1 MSRNCQIPTPTEY
14 VNKMLDYIDY
24 SANLYGKSILEN
36 SCGNGNILLEIVKR
50 YIESAKKEG
59 YSNKEII
66 AGLERDITA
75 YDIDNNCVINCIERL
90 NGLASKYEISNVN
103 WNVQKK
109 DYLFCERKKY
119 SFIVGN
125 PPYITYH
132 DLSLKQ
138 REKIRDKYI
147 SCKKGRFDYCYAFI
161 EASISDLATDGKLVY
176 LVPYSILRNKYAR
189 ELRNVLKYNLRFIY
203 DYCGY
208 KIFPGVVTS
217 SAIIVCEGLYSKEIN
232 YYDIKHD
239 SMKVIEKALLGDKWI
254 FGEKRTQQRRFGDY
268 FKVSN
273 SVATLYNKAFII
285 SKYEEDQTFI
295 YVNGQPIE
303 NELVYEAVSVKS
315 IKNNK
320 NNPQKDKIIFPY
332 KVIGDKSESFSE
344 EELRKHYPFAYSY
357 LKKYR
362 KKLDKRKA
370 DKNANWFE
378 YGRRQAVNDILGEKI
393 ILPMVI
399 TNHVNAYIVGGNTIP
414 YAGYFIKKRTNSN
427 MELST
432 AKSILESSEFYDYV
446 KECGTP
452 TTTTSYRISVKD
464 ICDFTF

>member
-1 MSRNCQIPTPTEY
+1 MSRNCQIPTPIEY
-14 VNKMLDYIDY
+14 VNEMLDYIDY
-24 SANLYGKSILEN
+24 SENLYGKSILEN
-36 SCGNGNILLEIVKR
+36 SCGNGNILIEVVKR

-59 YSNKEII
+59 HSRKEII
-66 AGLERDITA
+66 SGLENDITA
-75 YDIDNNCVINCIERL
+75 YDIDNKCVTKCIERL
-90 NGLASKYEISNVN
+90 NKVALEYEMSDVN

-109 DYLFCERKKY
+109 DYLFSERKKY

-138 REKIRDKYI
+138 REKLREKYV

-161 EASISDLATDGKLVY
+161 EASISDLASDGKLVY
-176 LVPYSILRNKYAR
+176 LIPYSIFRNKYAS
-189 ELRNVLKYNLRFIY
+189 ELRNILKYNLRFIY

-208 KIFPGVVTS
+208 KIFPEAVTS
-217 SAIIVCEGLYSKEIN
+217 SAIIVCEALYFKEIN
-232 YYDIKHD
+232 YYDIKHN
-239 SMKVIEKALLGDKWI
+239 SLKVLEKNSLGDKWI

-273 SVATLYNKAFII
+273 SVATLYNKAFVI

-315 IKNNK
+315 IKYNK
-320 NNPQKDKIIFPY
+320 NTGKKDKIIFPY
-332 KVIGDKSESFSE
+332 KIIGDKSESFTE
-344 EELRKHYPFAYSY
+344 EEFRKQFPFAYSY
-357 LKKYR
+357 LNKHR
-362 KKLDKRKA
+362 AKLDKRKA

-393 ILPMVI
+393 VLPMVI
-399 TNHVNAYIVGGNTIP
+399 TNHVNAYIVDSNTIP
-414 YAGYFIKKRTNSN
+414 YAGYFIKKRANST
-427 MELST
+427 MELSM
-432 AKSILESSEFYDYV
+432 AKSILESYEFYNYV

-464 ICDFTF
+464 ICDFKF